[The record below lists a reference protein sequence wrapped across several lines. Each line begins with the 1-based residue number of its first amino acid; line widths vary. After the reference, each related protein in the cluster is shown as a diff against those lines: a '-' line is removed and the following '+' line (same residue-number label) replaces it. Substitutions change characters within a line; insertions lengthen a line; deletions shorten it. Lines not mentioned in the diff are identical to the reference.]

1 MKSTTRELAI
11 KSFQAVGF
19 PTSKM
24 EEWKYTS
31 LKNLNDIDWN
41 WKELGLTVA
50 QTQGIEII
58 GLQDLLNQSKAF
70 QKVWQSK
77 YPILDQNPFYDLNAT
92 LCESPLVLWVKQ
104 GIKVENPIRLSYTL
118 KGVDNNTAFQAKLV
132 VFLESGAELSIIES
146 ASSESEKTLVS
157 SYVQEIFLSEN
168 AKLTYLKEQDLSDD
182 TTHVDQ
188 TFVFQEGE
196 SQAET
201 FTLSLNGGVIRNNL
215 HFYING
221 EQVVSNLNGLYV
233 PAGHQLMDAHTIVDH
248 RMPNS
253 ESNEFYKGI
262 LMDHATGVFNGKI
275 FVRKDAQKTNAF
287 QSCRNVLASNKATMN
302 TKPQLEIWA
311 DDVKCSHGT
320 TTGQL
325 NEESLFYMRSRGIS
339 LQAAKTLLLL
349 AFAQEV
355 IDKIPFEEV
364 KQALSEKII
373 SKIQASNDLI
383 I

>member
-1 MKSTTRELAI
+1 MESTSKELAI

-31 LKNLNDIDWN
+31 LKNLNDIAWN
-41 WKELGLTVA
+41 WQEFGIAVA
-50 QTQGIEII
+50 QTNGLDII
-58 GLQDLLNQSKAF
+58 HLNDLLNQSKAF
-70 QKVWQSK
+70 QKVWQTK
-77 YPILDQNPFYDLNAT
+77 DPILDQNPFYELNT
-92 LCESPLVLWVKQ
+92 SLCQNPLVLWVKQ
-104 GIKVENPIRLSYTL
+104 GVKVENPINLTYQL
-118 KGVDNNTAFQAKLV
+118 KGFETNSAFQAKLI

-146 ASSESEKTLVS
+146 ASADTGKTFVS
-157 SYVQEIFLSEN
+157 SYVQEIFLSEKS
-168 AKLTYLKEQDLSDD
+168 KLTYLKEQDLTDE
-182 TTHVDQ
+182 TTHIDQ

-201 FTLSLNGGVIRNNL
+201 FTLSLNGGVLRNNL

-233 PAGHQLMDAHTIVDH
+233 PAAHQLMDSHTIVDH

-262 LMDHATGVFNGKI
+262 LMDHSTGVFNGKI

-339 LQAAKTLLLL
+339 LQSAKTLLLL

-364 KQALSEKII
+364 KNDLSEKII
-373 SKIQASNDLI
+373 GKIKASNDLTI
-383 I
+383 

>member
-1 MKSTTRELAI
+1 MESTSKELAI

-31 LKNLNDIDWN
+31 LKNLNDIAWN
-41 WKELGLTVA
+41 WQEFGISVA
-50 QTQGIEII
+50 QTNGLEII
-58 GLQDLLNQSKAF
+58 HLNDLLNQSKAF
-70 QKVWQSK
+70 QKVWQAK
-77 YPILDQNPFYDLNAT
+77 DPILDQNPFYELNT
-92 LCESPLVLWVKQ
+92 SLCQNPLVLWVKQ
-104 GIKVENPIRLSYTL
+104 GVKVENPINLTYQL
-118 KGVDNNTAFQAKLV
+118 KGFETNSAFQAKLI

-146 ASSESEKTLVS
+146 ASADTGKTFVS
-157 SYVQEIFLSEN
+157 SYVQEIFLSEKS
-168 AKLTYLKEQDLSDD
+168 KLTYLKEQDLTDE
-182 TTHVDQ
+182 TTHIDQ

-201 FTLSLNGGVIRNNL
+201 FTLSLNGGVLRNNL

-233 PAGHQLMDAHTIVDH
+233 PAAHQLMDSHTIVDH

-262 LMDHATGVFNGKI
+262 LMDHSTGVFNGKI

-339 LQAAKTLLLL
+339 LQSAKTLLLL

-364 KQALSEKII
+364 KNDLSEKII
-373 SKIQASNDLI
+373 GKIKASNDLTI
-383 I
+383 

>member
-1 MKSTTRELAI
+1 MENSKELAL

-19 PTSKM
+19 PSARL

-31 LKNLNDIDWN
+31 LKSLNEVNWN
-41 WKELGLTVA
+41 WEVNTLSVDQADGL
-50 QTQGIEII
+50 EII
-58 GLQDLLNQSKAF
+58 SLNNLLQLSSEFKNKWEKRD
-70 QKVWQSK
+70 
-77 YPILDQNPFYDLNAT
+77 PILDQNPFYGLNHS
-92 LCESPLVLWVKQ
+92 LCDNPLVLWVKK
-104 GIKVENPIRLSYTL
+104 GIAVENCIDLAVQLNGSEQTALQSRLI
-118 KGVDNNTAFQAKLV
+118 
-132 VFLESGAELSIIES
+132 VFLEEGASLSVVES
-146 ASSESEKTLVS
+146 ATSIAQQPLFS
-157 SYVQEIFLSEN
+157 SYVQEIFLAPQ
-168 AKLTYLKEQDLSDD
+168 AKFTYVKEQDLSDA

-188 TFVFQEGE
+188 TFVYQDSE
-196 SQAET
+196 SQVDT
-201 FTLSLNGGVIRNNL
+201 FTFSLNGGVLRNNL

-233 PAGHQLMDAHTIVDH
+233 PAGQQVMDSHTVVDH

-253 ESNEFYKGI
+253 ESNELYKGV
-262 LMDHATGVFNGKI
+262 LMGSSTGVFNGKI

-287 QSCRNVLASNKATMN
+287 QSCRNVLASTKATMN

-339 LQAAKTLLLL
+339 LAAAKTLLLL

-355 IDKIPFEEV
+355 IDKIPFAEV
-364 KQALSEKII
+364 KEKLSEKII
-373 SKIQASNDLI
+373 GKIQSSNDILI
-383 I
+383 

>member
-1 MKSTTRELAI
+1 MESTSKELAI

-31 LKNLNDIDWN
+31 LKTLNDIAWN
-41 WKELGLTVA
+41 WQELGLTVA
-50 QTQGIEII
+50 ETNGLEII
-58 GLQDLLNQSKAF
+58 SLQDLLNQSKVF
-70 QKVWQSK
+70 QKVWNAK
-77 YPILDQNPFYDLNAT
+77 DPILDQNPFYDLNKK
-92 LCESPLVLWVKQ
+92 LCQSPLVLWVKQ
-104 GIKVENPIRLSYTL
+104 GVKVENPINLTYVL
-118 KGVDNNTAFQAKLV
+118 KGIEANTAFQAKLI
-132 VFLESGAELSIIES
+132 VFVESGAELSIVES
-146 ASSESEKTLVS
+146 ASSEKSKTLVS
-157 SYVQEIFLSEN
+157 SYVQEIFLSEK
-168 AKLTYLKEQDLSDD
+168 AKLTYLKEQDLSDE
-182 TTHVDQ
+182 TTHIDQ

-196 SQAET
+196 SHAET
-201 FTLSLNGGVIRNNL
+201 FTLSLNGGIVRNNL

-233 PAGHQLMDAHTIVDH
+233 PAGHQLMDSHTIVDH

-262 LMDHATGVFNGKI
+262 LMDHSTGVFNGKI

-355 IDKIPFEEV
+355 IDKIPFETV
-364 KQALSEKII
+364 KQELSEKII
-373 SKIQASNDLI
+373 GKIKASNDLTI
-383 I
+383 

>member
-1 MKSTTRELAI
+1 MESTSKELAI

-31 LKNLNDIDWN
+31 LKTLNDIAWN
-41 WKELGLTVA
+41 WQELGLTVA
-50 QTQGIEII
+50 ETNGLEII
-58 GLQDLLNQSKAF
+58 SLQDLLNQSKAF
-70 QKVWQSK
+70 QKVWNAK
-77 YPILDQNPFYDLNAT
+77 DPILDQNPFYDLNKK
-92 LCESPLVLWVKQ
+92 LCQSPLVLWVKQ
-104 GIKVENPIRLSYTL
+104 GVKVENPINLTYVL
-118 KGVDNNTAFQAKLV
+118 KGIEVNTAFQAKLI
-132 VFLESGAELSIIES
+132 VFLESGAELSIVES
-146 ASSESEKTLVS
+146 ASSEKGKTLVS
-157 SYVQEIFLSEN
+157 SYVQEIFLSEK
-168 AKLTYLKEQDLSDD
+168 AKLTYLKEQDLSDE
-182 TTHVDQ
+182 TTHIDQ

-196 SQAET
+196 SHAET
-201 FTLSLNGGVIRNNL
+201 FTLSLNGGIVRNNL

-233 PAGHQLMDAHTIVDH
+233 PAGHQLMDSHTIVDH

-262 LMDHATGVFNGKI
+262 LMDHSTGVFNGKI

-355 IDKIPFEEV
+355 IDKIPFETV
-364 KQALSEKII
+364 KQELSEKII
-373 SKIQASNDLI
+373 GKIKASNDLTI
-383 I
+383 

>member
-1 MKSTTRELAI
+1 MESTSKELAV
-11 KSFQAVGF
+11 KSFQALGF

-31 LKNLNDIDWN
+31 LKNLNDIAWDWQ
-41 WKELGLTVA
+41 EFGLSVA
-50 QTQGIEII
+50 ETKGLEII
-58 GLQDLLNQSKAF
+58 SLNDLLNQSKAF
-70 QKVWQSK
+70 QKVWEAK
-77 YPILDQNPFYDLNAT
+77 DPILDQNPFYHLNAT
-92 LCESPLVLWVKQ
+92 LCQNPLVLWVKE
-104 GIKVENPIRLSYTL
+104 GVNVESPVKLSYL
-118 KGVDNNTAFQAKLV
+118 LSGLNNHTALQAKLI
-132 VFLESGAELSIIES
+132 VFLDPNAELSIIES
-146 ASSESEKTLVS
+146 VGSETGKTLVS
-157 SYVQEIFLSEN
+157 SYVQEIFLSEGS
-168 AKLTYLKEQDLSDD
+168 KLTYLKEQDLSDD

-188 TFVFQEGE
+188 TFVFQEGG

-201 FTLSLNGGVIRNNL
+201 FTLSLNGGVLRNNL

-233 PAGHQLMDAHTIVDH
+233 PAANQLMDSHTIVDH

-253 ESNEFYKGI
+253 ESNELYKGV
-262 LMDHATGVFNGKI
+262 LMDQATGVFNGKI

-287 QSCRNVLASNKATMN
+287 QSCRNVLASPKATMN

-364 KQALSEKII
+364 KQELSEKII
-373 SKIQASNDLI
+373 GKIKASNDLTI
-383 I
+383 

>member
-1 MKSTTRELAI
+1 MESTSKEIAI

-31 LKNLNDIDWN
+31 LKALNDIHWN
-41 WKELGLTVA
+41 WQELNLTVA
-50 QTQGIEII
+50 ETKGLEII
-58 GLQDLLNQSKAF
+58 SLQDLLNQSSSFK
-70 QKVWQSK
+70 KVWEARD
-77 YPILDQNPFYDLNAT
+77 PILDQNPFYDLNAT
-92 LCESPLVLWVKQ
+92 LCQNALVLWVKE
-104 GIKVENPIRLSYTL
+104 GVSVSTPINLAYEL
-118 KGVDNNTAFQAKLV
+118 KGFEDQTAFQAKLIIYLEKNSQLSIV
-132 VFLESGAELSIIES
+132 ETVHSESG
-146 ASSESEKTLVS
+146 KKFVS
-157 SYVQEIFLSEN
+157 SYVQEIFLSEYAN
-168 AKLTYLKEQDLSDD
+168 LTYLKEQDLSDD

-188 TFVFQEGE
+188 TFVYQESE

-201 FTLSLNGGVIRNNL
+201 FTFSLNGGVVRNNL

-233 PAGHQLMDAHTIVDH
+233 PAGNQLMDSHTVVDH

-253 ESNEFYKGI
+253 ESNELYKGV
-262 LMDHATGVFNGKI
+262 LMDQSTGVFNGKI

-355 IDKIPFEEV
+355 IDKVPFEEV
-364 KQALSEKII
+364 KQALSDKII
-373 SKIQASNDLI
+373 GKIKASNDLTI
-383 I
+383 

>member
-1 MKSTTRELAI
+1 MESTSKELAI

-31 LKNLNDIDWN
+31 LKTLNDIAWN
-41 WKELGLTVA
+41 WQELGLTVA
-50 QTQGIEII
+50 ETNGLEII
-58 GLQDLLNQSKAF
+58 SLQDLLNQSKAF
-70 QKVWQSK
+70 QKVWNAK
-77 YPILDQNPFYDLNAT
+77 DPILDQNPFYDLNKK
-92 LCESPLVLWVKQ
+92 LCQSPLVLWVKQ
-104 GIKVENPIRLSYTL
+104 GVKVENPINLTYVL
-118 KGVDNNTAFQAKLV
+118 KGIEANTAFQAKLI
-132 VFLESGAELSIIES
+132 VFVESGAELSIVES
-146 ASSESEKTLVS
+146 ASSEKGKTLVS
-157 SYVQEIFLSEN
+157 SYVQEIFLSEK
-168 AKLTYLKEQDLSDD
+168 AKLTYLKEQNLSDE
-182 TTHVDQ
+182 TTHIDQ

-196 SQAET
+196 SHAET
-201 FTLSLNGGVIRNNL
+201 FTLSLNGGIVRNNL

-233 PAGHQLMDAHTIVDH
+233 PAGHQLMDSHTIVDH

-262 LMDHATGVFNGKI
+262 LMDHSTGVFNGKI

-355 IDKIPFEEV
+355 IDKIPFETV
-364 KQALSEKII
+364 KQELSEKII
-373 SKIQASNDLI
+373 GKIKASNDLTI
-383 I
+383 